1 MFTEIVVLFAGRT
14 FGSTTHVTRFDLVGS
29 EESVTLVAFAYGSAN
44 TFDFFSHVGSLS
56 ISGGV
61 HVMIAH
67 TLFSEEGAVTSW
79 ALVTRDLPWGKVHA
93 FRLMTRMT
101 FLAFTRVM
109 RVIVFLVTGFT
120 IDAKMNTTQESRQE
134 ITSVVM
140 MSHFDENDVFVSGWS
155 FEDDLIIVIQGHH
168 DDLVLGE
175 MFLEGVDFG

>member
-1 MFTEIVVLFAGRT
+1 MLTEIVVLFAGRT
-14 FGSTTHVTRFDLVGS
+14 FGGTAHVTRLDLVGS

-44 TFDFFSHVGSLS
+44 TFDFFSRVGSLS
-56 ISGGV
+56 VGGGI

-67 TLFSEEGAVTSW
+67 TLFSEEGVLTSR
-79 ALVTRDLPWGKVHA
+79 ALVTRDLSWSKVHA
-93 FRLMTRMT
+93 SRLMTRVT

-120 IDAKMNTTQESRQE
+120 IDAKMNTTQESRQG

-140 MSHFDENDVFVSGWS
+140 LSHFDENDLFVSWWS

-168 DDLVLGE
+168 GDLVLGE